1 MIPQITHITPAPMRD
16 GMRGG
21 VRQHLHLLRAALAEG
36 WELVQPIFARPQWSA
51 LDDRETAL
59 HFVLQ
64 REHTT
69 QLLTVPETRAVQRF
83 VRTRA
88 WRVQRP

>member
-1 MIPQITHITPAPMRD
+1 MTAQLTHITPAI
-16 GMRGG
+16 GG
-21 VRQHLHLLRAALAEG
+21 SGGGARQHLQMLRAALAEG
-36 WELVQPIFARPQWSA
+36 WELVQPIFARPQWTA

-83 VRTRA
+83 VRTQA